1 MAEYKIRFTQVRPYI
16 YAPRWGCETR
26 VASPVDTQK
35 GQMTIKDLAKLG
47 WSFWSRD
54 TATATYMKKE
64 LAQPRH
70 MVGIE
75 ITKSRSKK
83 FPGYFAMRINNE
95 LTGYF
100 GSIEAILVRLKLTGL
115 VPLKEALASKE
126 GASPK

>member
-1 MAEYKIRFTQVRPYI
+1 MAEYKIRFTQVRPYV
-16 YAPRWGCETR
+16 YAPRWGCEAR
-26 VASPVDTQK
+26 VAFPVDIQK

-47 WSFWSRD
+47 WSFWSRN
-54 TATATYMKKE
+54 TATATYIEKE
-64 LAQPRH
+64 LAQSRH

-100 GSIEAILVRLKLTGL
+100 GSIEAILVHLKLTGL
-115 VPLKEALASKE
+115 VPLTDPSTPSE
-126 GASPK
+126 GASLK